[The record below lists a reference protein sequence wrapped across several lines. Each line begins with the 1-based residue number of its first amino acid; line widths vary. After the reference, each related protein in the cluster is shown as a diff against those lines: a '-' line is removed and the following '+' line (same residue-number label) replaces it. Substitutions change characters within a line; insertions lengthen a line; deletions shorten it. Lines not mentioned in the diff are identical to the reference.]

1 MEMEQ
6 TISKTA
12 LIVGA
17 TGLIGNQLLDL
28 ILGNENYEEVRVLVR
43 KPLGRQH
50 PRLVEIVY
58 DFDKPTKEAVTAADI
73 FCCLGT
79 TMKKAG
85 SKEAFFTVDH
95 EYPMQI
101 ARLSLENGAKRYL
114 IVTAMGADPESTFFY
129 NRVKGEVEEDLRSL
143 GFEAVHFFRPTLLLG
158 NRNDKRSGETISEAV
173 MRFFD
178 PVLIGPLKK
187 YRSIESSKV
196 AKAMLALAQKSQK
209 GIFIHEST
217 ELESY

>member
-1 MEMEQ
+1 MEDI
-6 TISKTA
+6 ISKKA
-12 LIVGA
+12 LVVGA
-17 TGLIGNQLLDL
+17 TGLVGNQLLDL
-28 ILGNENYEEVRVLVR
+28 LLADKNYEEVKVLVR
-43 KPLGRQH
+43 KPLGRKN
-50 PRLVEIVY
+50 PRLVEIIY
-58 DFDKPTKEAVTAADI
+58 DFDKPTKEVVTADDI

-85 SKEAFFTVDH
+85 SKEAFFTVDY

-101 ARLSLENGAKRYL
+101 ARLSLKNGAKQFL

-143 GFEAVHFFRPTLLLG
+143 GFETVHFLRPSLLLG
-158 NRNDKRSGETISEAV
+158 NRKDKRLGETIGEAV

-196 AKAMLALAQKSQK
+196 AKAMLVLAQKAEK
-209 GIFIHEST
+209 GIFVHEST
-217 ELESY
+217 ELQSY

>member
-1 MEMEQ
+1 MEQ

-85 SKEAFFTVDH
+85 SKEAFLQWITNTPCKLPD
-95 EYPMQI
+95 YPWKM
-101 ARLSLENGAKRYL
+101 
-114 IVTAMGADPESTFFY
+114 
-129 NRVKGEVEEDLRSL
+129 
-143 GFEAVHFFRPTLLLG
+143 
-158 NRNDKRSGETISEAV
+158 
-173 MRFFD
+173 
-178 PVLIGPLKK
+178 
-187 YRSIESSKV
+187 
-196 AKAMLALAQKSQK
+196 AQNV
-209 GIFIHEST
+209 I
-217 ELESY
+217 